1 MSYKMNTFD
10 VNRAHGKNS
19 SHHSIN
25 EQSQEIQESQGE
37 PKAAIGGPI
46 EGQTYQEEQIQKA
59 IEWFAMYLSSERES
73 YYGAGKPLSNHWK
86 YSFQGYFDAALLDQV
101 RVLQLVDR
109 RVDNP
114 WFYPQARE
122 QGLRHLPDIS
132 HKTAVTFLD
141 VVVFNEKI
149 TGRDLF
155 HGLVHAA
162 QVKILGIS
170 EFTELFVRGFLR
182 AMSYF
187 LVPLKAH
194 AFTLDARYASN
205 PDDYF
210 SVENEIRDWWRQGR
224 YS

>member
-1 MSYKMNTFD
+1 MPYKMNAFE
-10 VNRAHGKNS
+10 VNRARGKNS
-19 SHHSIN
+19 SYHSMN
-25 EQSQEIQESQGE
+25 KQSEQIQESQSE
-37 PKAAIGGPI
+37 PNAAIGGPI
-46 EGQTYQEEQIQKA
+46 GGQTYHEEQIQKA

-73 YYGAGKPLSNHWK
+73 YYGAGKPLSDHWK
-86 YSFQGYFDAALLDQV
+86 YSLRGYFDAPLLDQV
-101 RVLQLVDR
+101 RVLQLVGR

-122 QGLRHLPDIS
+122 QGLLHLPDIS

-149 TGRDLF
+149 TSRDLF

-162 QVKILGIS
+162 QVKILGIP
-170 EFTELFVRGFLR
+170 EFTELFVRGFLQAR
-182 AMSYF
+182 SYF

-205 PDDYF
+205 PDDCF
-210 SVENEIRDWWRQGR
+210 SVENEIRNWWQQGR

>member
-1 MSYKMNTFD
+1 MPYKMNAFEA
-10 VNRAHGKNS
+10 NRTHGKNS

-25 EQSQEIQESQGE
+25 KQSEQIQESQNE
-37 PKAAIGGPI
+37 PNAAIGGPV

-59 IEWFAMYLSSERES
+59 IEWFAMYLSSERDS
-73 YYGAGKPLSNHWK
+73 YYGEGKPLSNHRK
-86 YSFQGYFDAALLDQV
+86 YSLQGDFDAPLLDQV

-122 QGLRHLPDIS
+122 QGLRHLPDIT

-141 VVVFNEKI
+141 VVVFNEQI
-149 TGRDLF
+149 NSRDLF
-155 HGLVHAA
+155 HGLVHAT
-162 QVKILGIS
+162 QVKILGIP
-170 EFTELFVRGFLR
+170 EFTELFVRGFLQAR
-182 AMSYF
+182 SYF

-194 AFTLDARYASN
+194 AFALDARYTSN
-205 PDDYF
+205 PDDCF
-210 SVENEIRDWWRQGR
+210 SVENEIRNWWRQGR

>member
-1 MSYKMNTFD
+1 VSYKMNAFD

>member
-1 MSYKMNTFD
+1 MNTFD